1 VRIGHLARWEILIYQ
16 KNLLKQLAMAGP
28 GP

>member
-16 KNLLKQLAMAGP
+16 KNLLKQLATAGT

>member
-1 VRIGHLARWEILIYQ
+1 LAQWEILIYQ
-16 KNLLKQLAMAGP
+16 KNLLKQLATAGT